1 MWKSSLRIRLPA
13 FCLSAWSLL
22 TLVFAI
28 PIQSNAP
35 VDNDLSFGGSIKK
48 EKWVKWTDQ
57 GLRSVML
64 DIFQRID
71 EDKDQHLSYAEL
83 TRWIKHVTAVGNRRV
98 TLNSWNLI
106 TREQHAF
113 LDWKEYL
120 NRTYGSATDSDE
132 FQTQIRHDE
141 RRWKAA
147 DLDEDGKLS
156 FPEFAMFLH
165 PHLYPVMRS
174 VLSAEVLETMDQDK
188 DAQVSEEE
196 YISEIARAHRKVLY
210 RGLPQ
215 PPWVEREKVQFR
227 TYLDL
232 DKNGSL
238 DQQEIGEWLFPED
251 YDEVDAEV
259 LHLLLY
265 LDANQAPSM
274 ECLLLKSMERFN
286 SITQQGLLRR
296 TEYVPRKLFGSKDIC
311 NARNMAPP
319 STLPSRTA
327 GPPNPEKT
335 AT

>member
-120 NRTYGSATDSDE
+120 NRTYGSAT
-132 FQTQIRHDE
+132 
-141 RRWKAA
+141 
-147 DLDEDGKLS
+147 G
-156 FPEFAMFLH
+156 
-165 PHLYPVMRS
+165 
-174 VLSAEVLETMDQDK
+174 
-188 DAQVSEEE
+188 
-196 YISEIARAHRKVLY
+196 EIARAHRKVLY

-265 LDANQAPSM
+265 LDANQDGALTRS
-274 ECLLLKSMERFN
+274 EVLQDLHLF
-286 SITQQGLLRR
+286 LRSQV
-296 TEYVPRKLFGSKDIC
+296 TNFGKALEYYYEL
-311 NARNMAPP
+311 
-319 STLPSRTA
+319 
-327 GPPNPEKT
+327 
-335 AT
+335 